1 MLTPRQT
8 RIVFVLACNP
18 HLPGCCTLIGIRP
31 IRWWFAQYLLARKHR
46 GYPQAHEDDAPRALR
61 AALDIAEEVDQLELS
76 ITLPF
81 DALAVRI
88 GIATG
93 TVVVGNIGSG
103 ARREEMAVVDET
115 PNLAAR
121 LQAQASPGEII
132 IAAQT
137 FRLVADYFD
146 IDDLGEYKLKGISQP
161 QTAYRVRGESGAQGR
176 LDASASLGLTPLV
189 GRKEEVAILIKRW
202 AQAVQGESH
211 LVMLSGEAG
220 IGKSRVLRTFREKIT
235 DQPHSR
241 ALYHG
246 SAYHQNS
253 AFYPVI
259 DQLER
264 ALRFESIDSVELR
277 LEKLQSEKQTR
288 S

>member
-1 MLTPRQT
+1 M
-8 RIVFVLACNP
+8 LACNP

-161 QTAYRVRGESGAQGR
+161 QTAYRVRGESGVQGR